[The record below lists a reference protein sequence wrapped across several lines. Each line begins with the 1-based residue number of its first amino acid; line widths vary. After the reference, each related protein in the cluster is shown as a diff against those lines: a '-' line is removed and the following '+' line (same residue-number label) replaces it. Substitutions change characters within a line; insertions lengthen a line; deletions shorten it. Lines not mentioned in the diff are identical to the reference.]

1 MALNNNHS
9 LTHFITGDHT
19 GEHNG
24 IVKTSQLFSEKYYVP
39 FHYEM
44 MDKLRKNCPTC
55 CEKTSGNF
63 DKLEDDITILNQIYG
78 EKHSDSV
85 LNVGGCPQGKS
96 TSESHKGS
104 TSAIPIE
111 NEIYFD
117 CQYNSVSNEEDERG
131 ENYEDEDHNYVVKG
145 SDDND
150 ITGKDADE
158 DEITGK
164 DEDNIAGK
172 DEDEDNITGKDADE
186 GDIAGKDANEDEI
199 TGKDADKDDM
209 TVKDAV
215 EDEIAEKDA
224 NEDDIAGK
232 DEDDMA
238 GKDAD
243 VLTMIQRDEMA
254 DEHTSKTDMR
264 TSAIE
269 PKEPT
274 KFWHSVS

>member
-1 MALNNNHS
+1 
-9 LTHFITGDHT
+9 
-19 GEHNG
+19 
-24 IVKTSQLFSEKYYVP
+24 
-39 FHYEM
+39 M

-131 ENYEDEDHNYVVKG
+131 ENYEDDNLGSDDEDHNYVVKR

-164 DEDNIAGK
+164 DED
-172 DEDEDNITGKDADE
+172 E
-186 GDIAGKDANEDEI
+186 GDIAGKDAV
-199 TGKDADKDDM
+199 M
-209 TVKDAV
+209 
-215 EDEIAEKDA
+215 
-224 NEDDIAGK
+224 
-232 DEDDMA
+232 
-238 GKDAD
+238 
-243 VLTMIQRDEMA
+243 
-254 DEHTSKTDMR
+254 S
-264 TSAIE
+264 
-269 PKEPT
+269 
-274 KFWHSVS
+274 